1 MYEGLHKIFKGEMEG
16 LSRWPLH
23 PKRSAEGNI
32 SATTKAFAPYWSS
45 KPSQE
50 PAPFRE
56 NPADLRLFPVP
67 EPKAK
72 LCCW

>member
-1 MYEGLHKIFKGEMEG
+1 MVSQALCQGQRLCYDKSM
-16 LSRWPLH
+16 
-23 PKRSAEGNI
+23 
-32 SATTKAFAPYWSS
+32 FAPCWFS

-56 NPADLRLFPVP
+56 NPADLTFP
-67 EPKAK
+67 EPEAK